1 MILKIRSDLPIKIII
16 IIIWKCILNMI
27 FCIDIKSSS
36 SISEEV
42 LLKEPTEIPPSKAV
56 EVEEEV
62 VEEVEEEKKR
72 IILENKFGE
81 KCSII
86 EIK

>member
-1 MILKIRSDLPIKIII
+1 LWNIKIKLSPGRYGYRFII
-16 IIIWKCILNMI
+16 DFEKEILDPNN
-27 FCIDIKSSS
+27 
-36 SISEEV
+36 
-42 LLKEPTEIPPSKAV
+42 P
-56 EVEEEV
+56 
-62 VEEVEEEKKR
+62 